1 MRGFDLESMSTTVVA
16 LARRVAA
23 ILDEY
28 VGLHDALYKFSM
40 RHVIPIPGIFKPID
54 FGAFHAQLGRLTAD
68 LLQVMNVLD
77 GRAVDDM
84 VSPEFP
90 YTTYKTRFK
99 GWINAC
105 VAFIEH
111 ASSLASE
118 PNTSAE
124 LPDTNRER
132 LPETPTGIPADR
144 VRQIPLKLRPD
155 FLRGICSPI
164 T

>member
-28 VGLHDALYKFSM
+28 VGLHDALYKFSI

-77 GRAVDDM
+77 GLAVDDM
-84 VSPEFP
+84 RDAQLAETLKEYSVALLDAMENLRSICKRLHDKSQAILSFQLLPRGRD
-90 YTTYKTRFK
+90 YDAYRTSIQRYKR
-99 GWINAC
+99 IA
-105 VAFIEH
+105 
-111 ASSLASE
+111 
-118 PNTSAE
+118 
-124 LPDTNRER
+124 ER
-132 LPETPTGIPADR
+132 LNQQFHGRMGTWN
-144 VRQIPLKLRPD
+144 
-155 FLRGICSPI
+155 
-164 T
+164 